1 LRFKGAANIVINLQL
16 IYPNNQEPSMYYTK
30 FIAIA
35 GAALL
40 GLSQIPA
47 PLLAAETYTLDKAHT
62 QIRFAITRGGW
73 TEIAGWFK
81 EFDGTISFDEA
92 EVSNSKISVS
102 IRTGSLDTGWDARD
116 KFLRSPAFFNA
127 KELPEMAFTSTKIE
141 KTGPKTGRMT
151 GNLTLLGKTNPV
163 TLDIKFNRKAAHPRI
178 KKTFVGFTA
187 IGILKRSDYGMR
199 FLLPAIGDEV
209 RIRIEALA
217 VRK

>member
-1 LRFKGAANIVINLQL
+1 
-16 IYPNNQEPSMYYTK
+16 MYYTK

-127 KELPEMAFTSTKIE
+127 KELPEMTFTSTKIE

-199 FLLPAIGDEV
+199 FLLPGIGDGV
-209 RIRIEALA
+209 RIRMEALA